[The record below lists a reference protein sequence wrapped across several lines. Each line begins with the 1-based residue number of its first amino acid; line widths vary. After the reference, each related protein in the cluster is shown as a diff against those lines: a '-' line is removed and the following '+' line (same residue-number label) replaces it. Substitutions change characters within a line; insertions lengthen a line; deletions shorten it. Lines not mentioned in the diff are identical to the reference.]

1 MQIKTKLQT
10 LATDN
15 AHKLTDIRFVG
26 QIVFVVIVLLISW
39 SGVKSIQ
46 TNYGLQKQI
55 TGLKQQNELQRL
67 KNENL
72 NLQNDYYNTDQY
84 LEVAARQNFGL
95 AAPGETVLIVPKS
108 VALTN
113 TVDTTPNQ
121 DETAQAKQPS
131 YQRNFQSWV
140 DFFLH
145 RQNTTQ

>member
-108 VALTN
+108 VALAN

-121 DETAQAKQPS
+121 DETAQAKQPV

>member
-108 VALTN
+108 VALAN

-145 RQNTTQ
+145 RQNLGN

>member
-108 VALTN
+108 VALAN

>member
-10 LATDN
+10 LANHN

-39 SGVKSIQ
+39 SGVKTIQ

-55 TGLKQQNELQRL
+55 TALKQQNQLQEL

-72 NLQNDYYNTDQY
+72 NLQNEYYNTDQY

-108 VALTN
+108 VALAN
-113 TVDTTPNQ
+113 TVDTTPNK

-145 RQNTTQ
+145 RQNSSQ